1 MGYRGTRVQEQGYR
15 GTSLCHKKMAAG
27 KVVQVLGVT
36 GAQGYR
42 GTRVQVQ
49 VQGTGIPCCAVRR
62 WQLVQGQSVRVEQI
76 WSVENSLQQL
86 LGASPSARVNPYL
99 DSAPSCRPCS
109 TNSKTSPVE
118 ADSYEDICIY
128 DCIWYFWMDGDKHTS
143 WVILGYPWCPWHNT
157 NSPENIC
164 IYKCICICICL
175 GIFGWICARVG

>member
-1 MGYRGTRVQEQGYR
+1 MGYKGTRVQEQGYR

-49 VQGTGIPCCAVRR
+49 VQGTGVPCCAERR

-76 WSVENSLQQL
+76 WSVENPLQQL
-86 LGASPSARVNPYL
+86 LGASPSVRVNPYL

-128 DCIWYFWMDGDKHTS
+128 DCIWYFWMDGDMHTS

-164 IYKCICICICL
+164 I
-175 GIFGWICARVG
+175 